1 MPVFKQEIADRGKN
15 EKEEDYVHI
24 VHMENT
30 KPSRKRFYAILNL
43 VSGRFSIKTALLKA
57 S

>member
-1 MPVFKQEIADRGKN
+1 LPVFKQEIADRGKN